1 MKRISSLLRVIASIP
16 PTLSAWALLAVAAT
30 PAWAQ
35 EAAMPAA
42 GLARQ
47 SLRPYWHVFIAY
59 AIAIVL
65 VLAWVV
71 SISRR
76 LRDVEERLEG

>member
-1 MKRISSLLRVIASIP
+1 MIRISPMSRPIVLLSSVALVAVTSL
-16 PTLSAWALLAVAAT
+16 

-65 VLAWVV
+65 VLAWVM

-76 LRDVEERLEG
+76 LRDVEDRLEG

>member
-1 MKRISSLLRVIASIP
+1 MNRIPSMLRTIGSLPAN
-16 PTLSAWALLAVAAT
+16 LSAWALLALAAV

-35 EAAMPAA
+35 DAMPAA

-76 LRDVEERLEG
+76 LRDVEDRLDG

>member
-1 MKRISSLLRVIASIP
+1 MLRRVTALP
-16 PTLSAWALLAVAAT
+16 AAFGTLALLALCSV

-35 EAAMPAA
+35 EGALPSAD
-42 GLARQ
+42 LARQ

-65 VLAWVV
+65 VSAWVV

-76 LRDVEERLEG
+76 LRDVEERLDQ

>member
-1 MKRISSLLRVIASIP
+1 MIRIPSMFRTIASAP
-16 PTLSAWALLAVAAT
+16 EALGVLVLLALTSV

-65 VLAWVV
+65 VLTWVV

-76 LRDVEERLEG
+76 LRDVEDRLDG

>member
-1 MKRISSLLRVIASIP
+1 MIRIVTMLRRASLAS
-16 PTLSAWALLAVAAT
+16 LALLVCST
-30 PAWAQ
+30 VPLWAQ
-35 EAAMPAA
+35 EGAMPAA

-47 SLRPYWHVFIAY
+47 TLRPYWHVFIAY
-59 AIAIVL
+59 AIAILV

-76 LRDVEERLEG
+76 LKDVEERLEE

>member
-1 MKRISSLLRVIASIP
+1 MLRTPIQALVAV
-16 PTLSAWALLAVAAT
+16 LALLLAAVPVSAQAT
-30 PAWAQ
+30 GAQ
-35 EAAMPAA
+35 GAP
-42 GLARQ
+42 

-65 VLAWVV
+65 VLAWVI

-76 LRDVEERLEG
+76 LRQVEERLHERP

>member
-1 MKRISSLLRVIASIP
+1 MLRPDALLRQFGA
-16 PTLSAWALLAVAAT
+16 LALLAFGAL

-35 EAAMPAA
+35 DAAMPAA
-42 GLARQ
+42 GMARQ

-59 AIAIVL
+59 AIAIILVL
-65 VLAWVV
+65 VWVV

-76 LRDVEERLEG
+76 LRDVEDRLEE

>member
-1 MKRISSLLRVIASIP
+1 MLRPDALLRQLGA
-16 PTLSAWALLAVAAT
+16 LALLALGAL

-35 EAAMPAA
+35 DAAMPAA
-42 GLARQ
+42 GMARQ

-59 AIAIVL
+59 AIAIAL

-71 SISRR
+71 SISKR
-76 LRDVEERLEG
+76 LRDVEDRLEE

>member
-1 MKRISSLLRVIASIP
+1 MFRPDALLRQ
-16 PTLSAWALLAVAAT
+16 LGALVFLALGAL

-35 EAAMPAA
+35 DAAMPAA
-42 GLARQ
+42 GMARQ

-59 AIAIVL
+59 AIAIAL

-71 SISRR
+71 SISKR
-76 LRDVEERLEG
+76 LRDVEDRLKE

>member
-1 MKRISSLLRVIASIP
+1 MLRRAASLPVTFGSL
-16 PTLSAWALLAVAAT
+16 ALLAFSSVPT
-30 PAWAQ
+30 WAQ
-35 EAAMPAA
+35 EAALPSA

-47 SLRPYWHVFIAY
+47 SLRPYWHVFIADT
-59 AIAIVL
+59 IAIVL

-76 LRDVEERLEG
+76 LRDVEERLEQ

>member
-1 MKRISSLLRVIASIP
+1 MIRIPSMLRAFANVPAV
-16 PTLSAWALLAVAAT
+16 LGVLAFTSV

-35 EAAMPAA
+35 DSALPAA

-76 LRDVEERLEG
+76 LRDVEDRLDG

>member
-1 MKRISSLLRVIASIP
+1 MRTPNRLIR
-16 PTLSAWALLAVAAT
+16 ALVAVALVAVAVT

-35 EAAMPAA
+35 EMQNLPAS
-42 GLARQ
+42 GLASQ

-59 AIAIVL
+59 AITILL
-65 VLAWVV
+65 VVGWVV

-76 LRDVEERLEG
+76 LRDVEDRLKE

>member
-1 MKRISSLLRVIASIP
+1 MKAMSRSMLQALI
-16 PTLSAWALLAVAAT
+16 TCALLVASGV

-35 EAAMPAA
+35 DAGMPSAS
-42 GLARQ
+42 LPQQ

-59 AIAIVL
+59 AIAIAL
-65 VLAWVV
+65 VLLWVL

-76 LRDVEERLEG
+76 LRDVEERMRD

>member
-1 MKRISSLLRVIASIP
+1 MLQALVAC
-16 PTLSAWALLAVAAT
+16 ALLLVCAV

-35 EAAMPAA
+35 EAT
-42 GLARQ
+42 GLPSASLPQQ

-59 AIAIVL
+59 AIAITL
-65 VLAWVV
+65 VLLWVL

-76 LRDVEERLEG
+76 LRDVEERMRD

>member
-1 MKRISSLLRVIASIP
+1 MNTSKTAVSVLVALAVQA
-16 PTLSAWALLAVAAT
+16 LSAMSLV
-30 PAWAQ
+30 AQ
-35 EAAMPAA
+35 ELPGSAMAE
-42 GLARQ
+42 Q

-71 SISRR
+71 SIGRR
-76 LRDVEERLEG
+76 LKEVEERLGQ